1 MLHKAES
8 LFAMSLVLDNTKEIW
23 IDTNPHK

>member
-8 LFAMSLVLDNTKEIW
+8 WFAMSLVLDNTKEIW